1 MKIENLIHN
10 AERIKNRQDIK
21 RTQKK
26 VLIKRF
32 LELGIED
39 PYIVFEKP
47 TTAQILAIQDHK
59 KEVYAISECMIT
71 PNVKDTELQKAFG
84 VNNAEALVKK
94 LFTEEELQDLS
105 SILGEMIVAR
115 DKAQVIDDIKNL

>member
-10 AERIKNRQDIK
+10 AERIKNKQDIK

-32 LELGIED
+32 EELQIDE
-39 PYIVFEKP
+39 PYVVFEKP

-59 KEVYAISECMIT
+59 KDIYAISECIII
-71 PNVKDTELQKAFG
+71 PNIKDMELQKAFG

-94 LFTEEELQDLS
+94 LFTDEEIQDMS
-105 SILGEMIVAR
+105 SILGEMITTR
-115 DKAQVIDDIKNL
+115 EKAQIIDDIKN